1 MKRLFLAIM
10 LLATLLS
17 ACAVQNEP
25 ENIVVELGET
35 GRTAFFDFEVTNVS
49 ECMEYE
55 GRLAESGC
63 RLILVELE
71 LENTVSY
78 ELPMGRY
85 DFRLFWGNG
94 EDAAVYPVEQFCQT
108 QFPDEYAIP
117 EWDRCKGVL
126 IFQVPETQK
135 NLALGYLE
143 IFEDDHQGDAYF
155 VYFTV

>member
-1 MKRLFLAIM
+1 MKRLFLMMTLMAM
-10 LLATLLS
+10 LLS
-17 ACAVQNEP
+17 ACAIRTDS
-25 ENIVVELGET
+25 ENVVVELGEE
-35 GRTAFFDFEVTNVS
+35 GSTAFFDFAVKEVST
-49 ECMEYE
+49 CLGHE
-55 GRLAESGC
+55 GRLAASGY

-71 LENTVSY
+71 LENSTSY

-94 EDAAVYPVEQFCQT
+94 EETAVYPMEQFCEE

-117 EWDRCKGVL
+117 AREETEGLLV
-126 IFQVPETQK
+126 FQVPEEQK